1 MASIG
6 GGATNTNGTSYN
18 PKTNYTAPLVLM
30 ISLYFMIGFITVMN
44 DVLIPSLK
52 GLFQFGPT
60 ETWKIMLI
68 QFCFFIAYG
77 IMSIP
82 AGIIIK
88 KIGYKKGLAL
98 ALSIMGLGLLLF
110 VPASMV
116 ISYGFFLFAL
126 FVVAI
131 GLAILQVAINP
142 YITALGSP
150 ETASSRMNLGGA
162 MNSFATFIGP
172 IIGAAFILVE
182 GINAANSPV
191 ARAEAVRGPYILL
204 ALLTFAIAAIL
215 YFVNLPKIASQEE
228 ETGETESIF
237 KFKHLLYGSGAIFF
251 YVGAE
256 VAIGSL
262 LILYLKNDFGVNERS
277 ASSLVAY
284 YWGSAMIGRLIGSAL
299 GQKIK
304 SETMLTAVTL
314 VALVLVSCSM
324 LGVFS
329 EMKMDVPVMVMKTDN
344 GVYFDFPAV
353 NVPVAAFLLVL
364 VGLFNSV
371 MWPCIFPLG
380 IKDLGTATSNGSGL
394 MVTMVAGG
402 AFIPLFQGVL
412 ADGIGYK
419 NSFVVCLI
427 CYAYILF
434 FALKGHKTD
443 YLQKKTNDQ
452 NNGSG
457 NALKQPITPSKNGK
471 VMDSVLN

>member
-6 GGATNTNGTSYN
+6 GGATRTGGSSYD

-52 GLFQFGPT
+52 GLFEFGPT

-77 IMSIP
+77 VMSIP

-98 ALSIMGLGLLLF
+98 ALSIMGIGLLLF
-110 VPASMV
+110 VPASIV
-116 ISYGFFLFAL
+116 ISYAFFLFAL
-126 FVVAI
+126 FVVAV

-142 YITALGSP
+142 YIAALGSP
-150 ETASSRMNLGGA
+150 DTASSRMNLGGA
-162 MNSFATFIGP
+162 LNSFATFIGP

-182 GINAANSPV
+182 GITDSV
-191 ARAEAVRGPYILL
+191 AQAEAVRGPYILL
-204 ALLTFAIAAIL
+204 ALLTLTIAAVL

-262 LILYLKNDFGVNERS
+262 LILYLKNDFGISERS

-284 YWGSAMIGRLIGSAL
+284 YWGSAMIGRLAGSAL

-304 SETMLTAVTL
+304 SEILLRTVTV
-314 VALVLVSCSM
+314 VALVLVACSM
-324 LGVFS
+324 LGIFS
-329 EMKMDVPVMVMKTDN
+329 EMKMNVPVMVMQTEN
-344 GVYFDFPAV
+344 GVSFDFPLI
-353 NVPVAAFLLVL
+353 NIPVSAFLLVL

-380 IKDLGTATSNGSGL
+380 INKLGTATSNGSGL

-402 AFIPLFQGVL
+402 AFIPLFQGIL
-412 ADGIGYK
+412 ADSIGYK
-419 NSFVVCLI
+419 LSFIVCFL

-434 FALKGHKTD
+434 FAVKGYKTD
-443 YLQKKTNDQ
+443 YLEKKTKNINENDPESF
-452 NNGSG
+452 NDTVKS
-457 NALKQPITPSKNGK
+457 SKNGK
-471 VMDSVLN
+471 MMNSIAE

>member
-1 MASIG
+1 MATIG
-6 GGATNTNGTSYN
+6 GGATKMESNFN
-18 PKTNYTAPLVLM
+18 PRTNYTAPLVLM

-52 GLFQFGPT
+52 GLFQFGPN
-60 ETWKIMLI
+60 ETWKVMLI

-82 AGIIIK
+82 AGSIIK

-98 ALSIMGLGLLLF
+98 ALSVMGLGLLLF

-142 YITALGSP
+142 YITALGPP

-162 MNSFATFIGP
+162 LNSFATFTGP

-182 GINAANSPV
+182 GIKDPV
-191 ARAEAVRGPYILL
+191 AKAEAVRGPYIML
-204 ALLTFAIAAIL
+204 ALLTFGIAAIL
-215 YFVNLPKIASQEE
+215 YFINLPKIASQEE

-262 LILYLKNDFGVNERS
+262 LILYLKNDFGVDERS

-304 SETMLTAVTL
+304 SETLLTAVT
-314 VALVLVSCSM
+314 VIALILVSCSM

-329 EMKMDVPVMVMKTDN
+329 NIKMDLPVMVMKTDN
-344 GVYFDFPAV
+344 SVYFNFPTV
-353 NVPVAAFLLVL
+353 NIPVAAFLLVL

-380 IKDLGTATSNGSGL
+380 INKLGTATSNGSGL

-412 ADGIGYK
+412 ADSIGYK
-419 NSFVVCLI
+419 YSFLVCLL

-434 FALKGHKTD
+434 FAVKGYKTD
-443 YLQKKTNDQ
+443 YLEKKTGNL
-452 NNGSG
+452 NGAS
-457 NALKQPITPSKNGK
+457 KQPLDETIRPSRNGK
-471 VMDSVLN
+471 ILDSVLD

>member
-6 GGATNTNGTSYN
+6 GGNTSTNGIDYDS
-18 PKTNYTAPLVLM
+18 KVNYTAPLVLM

-60 ETWKIMLI
+60 ETWKVMLI

-77 IMSIP
+77 VMSIP

-98 ALSIMGLGLLLF
+98 ALTIMGFGLLLF
-110 VPASMV
+110 VPASIV
-116 ISYGFFLFAL
+116 VSYAFFLFAL

-142 YITALGSP
+142 YISALGSP

-162 MNSFATFIGP
+162 MNSFATFSGP

-182 GINAANSPV
+182 GISDPLAKS
-191 ARAEAVRGPYILL
+191 EAVRGPYILL
-204 ALLTFAIAAIL
+204 AMLTFAIAAIL
-215 YFVNLPKIASQEE
+215 YFVNLPKISSQEE
-228 ETGETESIF
+228 ETGETESVF

-262 LILYLKNDFGVNERS
+262 LILYLKNDFGVDERS

-284 YWGSAMIGRLIGSAL
+284 YWGSAMIGRLLGSVI
-299 GQKIK
+299 GQKVK
-304 SETMLTAVTL
+304 SQTMLAFVTL
-314 VALVLVSCSM
+314 VAMILVFCSM

-329 EMKMDVPVMVMKTDN
+329 NISIDIPVMVMKTDN
-344 GVYFDFPAV
+344 GLYFNFPSV
-353 NVPVAAFLLVL
+353 TVPVAAFLLVL

-380 IKDLGTATSNGSGL
+380 INKLGTATSSGSGL

-402 AFIPLFQGVL
+402 AFIPLFQGIL
-412 ADGIGYK
+412 ADSIGYRY
-419 NSFVVCLI
+419 SFIVCLI

-434 FALKGHKTD
+434 FAVKGYKTD
-443 YLQKKTNDQ
+443 YLEKKTNNQ
-452 NNGSG
+452 NDS
-457 NALKQPITPSKNGK
+457 LKSPINQANTPSKNGK
-471 VMDSVLN
+471 VLESVLK

>member
-6 GGATNTNGTSYN
+6 GGVTNMQNEFNS
-18 PKTNYTAPLVLM
+18 KTNYTAPLVLM

-60 ETWKIMLI
+60 ETWKVMLI

-77 IMSIP
+77 VMSIP

-110 VPASMV
+110 VPASIV

-162 MNSFATFIGP
+162 LNSFATFTGP
-172 IIGAAFILVE
+172 IIGAAFILAE
-182 GINAANSPV
+182 GITDPIEK
-191 ARAEAVRGPYILL
+191 AEAVRGPYIFL
-204 ALLTFAIAAIL
+204 ALLTLGIAAVL

-262 LILYLKNDFGVNERS
+262 LILYLKNDFGVDERS

-304 SETMLTAVTL
+304 SETLLTAVTL
-314 VALVLVSCSM
+314 VALVLVTCSM

-329 EMKMDVPVMVMKTDN
+329 AMKMNVPVMVMKTDN
-344 GVYFDFPAV
+344 GVYFNFPLV

-380 IKDLGTATSNGSGL
+380 INKLGTATSNGSGL

-412 ADGIGYK
+412 ADSIGYK
-419 NSFVVCLI
+419 YSFLVCLF

-434 FALKGHKTD
+434 FAVKGYKTD
-443 YLQKKTNDQ
+443 YLEKKTN
-452 NNGSG
+452 NLNGSMKHPL
-457 NALKQPITPSKNGK
+457 NEAIKPSKNGK
-471 VMDSVLN
+471 VLDSVLD

>member
-6 GGATNTNGTSYN
+6 GGATSMKGDFN
-18 PKTNYTAPLVLM
+18 PKANYTAPLVLM

-52 GLFQFGPT
+52 GLFKFGPT

-82 AGIIIK
+82 AGVIIK

-110 VPASMV
+110 VPASIV

-142 YITALGSP
+142 YITALGAP

-172 IIGAAFILVE
+172 IIGAAFILVD
-182 GINAANSPV
+182 GIQNQDPI

-204 ALLTFAIAAIL
+204 AGLTLGIAAVL
-215 YFVNLPKIASQEE
+215 YFINLPKISTQEE
-228 ETGETESIF
+228 DTGVTESIF

-262 LILYLKNDFGVNERS
+262 LILYLKNDFKIDEKM

-304 SETMLTAVTL
+304 SQTLLAGVTV
-314 VALVLVSCSM
+314 VALILVSCSM
-324 LGVFS
+324 MGVFTQIFV
-329 EMKMDVPVMVMKTDN
+329 DIPVMIMKTDS
-344 GVYFDFPAV
+344 GVYFNFPIV
-353 NVPVAAFLLVL
+353 TIPLSAFLLVL

-380 IKDLGTATSNGSGL
+380 IDKLGTATSNGSGL

-402 AFIPLFQGVL
+402 AFIPLLQGLL

-419 NSFVVCLI
+419 NSFVVCLA

-434 FALKGHKTD
+434 FAVKGYKTD
-443 YLQKKTNDQ
+443 YLKKKTDNNST
-452 NNGSG
+452 NNGNPLS
-457 NALKQPITPSKNGK
+457 QPIGPSKNGK
-471 VMDSVLN
+471 ILESVLK

>member
-6 GGATNTNGTSYN
+6 GGATKMNGNNYD

-60 ETWKIMLI
+60 ETWKVMLI

-116 ISYGFFLFAL
+116 ISYGLFLFAL

-142 YITALGSP
+142 YISALGAP

-162 MNSFATFIGP
+162 LNSFATFIGP

-182 GINAANSPV
+182 GLKDPV
-191 ARAEAVRGPYILL
+191 AKAEAVRGPYILL
-204 ALLTFAIAAIL
+204 ALLTFTIAAIL
-215 YFVNLPKIASQEE
+215 YFVNLPKISSQEA

-262 LILYLKNDFGVNERS
+262 LILYLKNDFGVDERM
-277 ASSLVAY
+277 ASGLVAY
-284 YWGSAMIGRLIGSAL
+284 YWGSSMIGRLIGSAL

-304 SETMLTAVTL
+304 SETMLTAVTV
-314 VALVLVSCSM
+314 VALVLVACSM
-324 LGVFS
+324 TTVFS
-329 EMKMDVPVMVMKTDN
+329 EIKMNVPVMVMKTDN
-344 GVYFDFPAV
+344 GVYFNFPLV
-353 NVPVAAFLLVL
+353 NVPVAAFLLVV

-380 IKDLGTATSNGSGL
+380 ISKLGTATSNGSGL

-402 AFIPLFQGVL
+402 AFIPLFQGIL
-412 ADGIGYK
+412 ADKIGYQY
-419 NSFVVCLI
+419 SFAVCLF

-434 FALKGHKTD
+434 FAVKGYKTD
-443 YLQKKTNDQ
+443 YLEKKS
-452 NNGSG
+452 NNLNG
-457 NALKQPITPSKNGK
+457 NAQDLLKESIKPSKNGK
-471 VMDSVLN
+471 VLDSVME

>member
-6 GGATNTNGTSYN
+6 GGATNMNGSNYN

-52 GLFQFGPT
+52 GLFHFGPT
-60 ETWKIMLI
+60 ETWKVMLI
-68 QFCFFIAYG
+68 QFCFFIAYA

-82 AGIIIK
+82 AGSIIK

-98 ALSIMGLGLLLF
+98 ALSIMGVGLLLF

-142 YITALGSP
+142 YITALGAP

-162 MNSFATFIGP
+162 MNSFATFTGP

-182 GINAANSPV
+182 GITDPTQK
-191 ARAEAVRGPYILL
+191 AEAVRGPYILL
-204 ALLTFAIAAIL
+204 ALLTLAIATVL
-215 YFVNLPKIASQEE
+215 YFVKLPKIASQEA

-237 KFKHLLYGSGAIFF
+237 NFKHLLYGSGAIFF

-262 LILYLKNDFGVNERS
+262 LILYFKNDFGISERY
-277 ASSLVAY
+277 ASGLVAY

-304 SETMLTAVTL
+304 SETMLTVVTIVALAL
-314 VALVLVSCSM
+314 VACSM
-324 LGVFS
+324 LGVFTT
-329 EMKMDVPVMVMKTDN
+329 MKLDIPVMIMKTDQ
-344 GVYFDFPAV
+344 GVYFDFPLV
-353 NVPVAAFLLVL
+353 NIPVAAFLLVL

-380 IKDLGTATSNGSGL
+380 ISKLGTATSNGSGL

-402 AFIPLFQGVL
+402 AFIPLLQGML
-412 ADGIGYK
+412 ADSIGYK
-419 NSFVVCLI
+419 YSFLVCLL

-434 FALKGHKTD
+434 FAVKGYKTD
-443 YLQKKTNDQ
+443 YLEKKTNHVPNTAED
-452 NNGSG
+452 
-457 NALKQPITPSKNGK
+457 ALNQSVKPSRNGK
-471 VMDSVLN
+471 VMDSVLK

>member
-1 MASIG
+1 MASIS
-6 GGATNTNGTSYN
+6 GGAQNMNGSNYN
-18 PKTNYTAPLVLM
+18 PKANYTGPLMLM

-52 GLFQFGPT
+52 GLFKFGPT
-60 ETWKIMLI
+60 DTAKVMLI
-68 QFCFFIAYG
+68 QFCFFIAYAV
-77 IMSIP
+77 MSIP

-98 ALSIMGLGLLLF
+98 ALSIMGVGLLLF
-110 VPASMV
+110 VPASIV
-116 ISYGFFLFAL
+116 ISYAFFLFAL

-142 YITALGSP
+142 YITALGAP

-162 MNSFATFIGP
+162 MNSFATFTGP
-172 IIGAAFILVE
+172 IIGAAFILKE
-182 GINAANSPV
+182 GITDPIAK
-191 ARAEAVRGPYILL
+191 AEAVRGPYILL

-215 YFVNLPKIASQEE
+215 YFIKLPKIASQEE

-237 KFKHLLYGSGAIFF
+237 KFRHLLYGSGAIFF

-262 LILYLKNDFGVNERS
+262 LILYLKSDFGINERS

-284 YWGSAMIGRLIGSAL
+284 YWGSSMIGRLIGSAL

-314 VALVLVSCSM
+314 IAFVLVSCSM

-329 EMKMDVPVMVMKTDN
+329 AMKIDIPVMVMNTEH
-344 GVYFDFPAV
+344 GVSFNFPMV
-353 NVPVAAFLLVL
+353 NVPLAAFLLVL

-380 IKDLGTATSNGSGL
+380 INKLGTATSNGSGL

-402 AFIPLFQGVL
+402 AFIPLLQGML
-412 ADGIGYK
+412 ADNIGYRY
-419 NSFVVCLI
+419 SFIVCLA

-434 FALKGHKTD
+434 FALKGYKTD
-443 YLQKKTNDQ
+443 YLEKKTISKNDTLQ
-452 NNGSG
+452 DVLN
-457 NALKQPITPSKNGK
+457 QPIKPSSNGK
-471 VMDSVLN
+471 VLDSILK

>member
-6 GGATNTNGTSYN
+6 GGSSKVDGSNYN
-18 PKTNYTAPLVLM
+18 PKANYTAPLVLM

-52 GLFQFGPT
+52 GLFQFSEK
-60 ETWKIMLI
+60 ETWKVMLI
-68 QFCFFIAYG
+68 QSCFFIAYA

-82 AGIIIK
+82 AGMIIK

-98 ALSIMGLGLLLF
+98 ALSVMGLGLLLF
-110 VPASMV
+110 VPASMA
-116 ISYGFFLFAL
+116 ISYAFFLVAL

-142 YITALGSP
+142 YISALGSP

-172 IIGAAFILVE
+172 IIGASFILVE
-182 GINAANSPV
+182 GITDPIAKS
-191 ARAEAVRGPYILL
+191 EAVRGPYILL

-215 YFVNLPKIASQEE
+215 YFVSLPKIASQEE
-228 ETGETESIF
+228 ETGETENVF
-237 KFKHLLYGSGAIFF
+237 RFKHLLYGSGAIFF

-262 LILYLKNDFGVNERS
+262 LILYLKTDFGVNERS

-299 GQKIK
+299 GQRVK
-304 SETMLTAVTL
+304 SETMLTAVTI
-314 VALVLVSCSM
+314 VALVLVFCSM

-329 EMKMDVPVMVMKTDN
+329 EMKMDVPVMIMKTEN
-344 GVYFDFPAV
+344 GVSFNFPLV
-353 NVPVAAFLLVL
+353 TVPVAAFLLVL

-380 IKDLGTATSNGSGL
+380 INKLGTATSSGSGL

-402 AFIPLFQGVL
+402 AFIPMLQGIL
-412 ADGIGYK
+412 ADNIGYK
-419 NSFVVCLI
+419 YSFVVCLL

-434 FALKGHKTD
+434 FAVKGYKTD
-443 YLQKKTNDQ
+443 YLEKKTN
-452 NNGSG
+452 NLNGGS
-457 NALKQPITPSKNGK
+457 NEPLKQPVQPSKNGK
-471 VMDSVLN
+471 VLNSVME